1 MGKLKKVI
9 SRIPLMP
16 SLIIIMSFFIILAV
30 ILSKTT
36 MSFVSEKIQ
45 LIEAKYISVEQK
57 TEEVGESEY
66 RVTHYIGRLPFSEE
80 DKQAYDFYTMIYD
93 YSSFFGVLSVLRLV
107 PLSFISVNYKSRSNF

>member
-16 SLIIIMSFFIILAV
+16 SLIIVMSFFIIVAV
-30 ILSKTT
+30 ILSKAT
-36 MSFVSEKIQ
+36 MSFANEKIQ
-45 LIEAKYISVEQK
+45 LIGTKYISVEQK

-80 DKQAYDFYTMIYD
+80 DEKAYDFYTMIYE
-93 YSSFFGVLSVLRLV
+93 
-107 PLSFISVNYKSRSNF
+107 